1 MLCLEEIH
9 SLIST
14 YNWKGID
21 FSEALAFLDSKL
33 SLCELVICIIFHI
46 FSDTSDASDARKAG
60 KTHNANMNAI
70 QVIGYQK

>member
-46 FSDTSDASDARKAG
+46 FSDTSDASDASDAG
-60 KTHNANMNAI
+60 KEGWKNT
-70 QVIGYQK
+70 